1 MARDKMIWQITE
13 SPDLV
18 ERSIVWR
25 PRSEQSHIDVA
36 YGADLWVFEVE
47 HQNVFS
53 KLLVLRRNFSRHY
66 YLRFRQDDEIHPKFQ
81 G

>member
-36 YGADLWVFEVE
+36 YGADL
-47 HQNVFS
+47 
-53 KLLVLRRNFSRHY
+53 
-66 YLRFRQDDEIHPKFQ
+66 
-81 G
+81 